1 MQHYWYQTT
10 RWGRVTPDEV
20 LNNYGLSQ
28 ALFTSI
34 TLGMSISLMFW
45 TSHSE
50 VPILARCTMAA
61 SALKCYSWLSFL
73 SVFNYMFLKEKCKKN
88 ICFIILN
95 LRFLTSWFPTHSFSA
110 PLKTTKNFTVLWC
123 FVGAGEECFGNGLRF
138 WGVNSLFL
146 SISLRKFLFSFNI
159 K

>member
-1 MQHYWYQTT
+1 MQHYWYKTT
-10 RWGRVTPDEV
+10 RWGRVTLDEV

-50 VPILARCTMAA
+50 VPILARCTMTV
-61 SALKCYSWLSFL
+61 SPLKCYSWLSFL

-88 ICFIILN
+88 ICFIVLN
-95 LRFLTSWFPTHSFSA
+95 LTFLTSWFPTHTFSA
-110 PLKTTKNFTVLWC
+110 PWKQRKTLLFCDVSW
-123 FVGAGEECFGNGLRF
+123 GAGEECFGNGLYF

-146 SISLRKFLFSFNI
+146 SSSLRKFLFSFNM